1 VWVTDRVMDEG
12 VLFPQTRAMMRIA
25 NAKLKRSG
33 RSVDAAKRRP
43 LLRCVHIDLSYPIS
57 SQLIVPPYFQLG
69 NVINGPGPIIDDDE
83 DDDEEE
89 QPMNVPPRMSM
100 AMGMN
105 QNHNIPFPTGVGS
118 MGTQG
123 QWGPSA
129 ATHFGNPLGNLSM
142 HDLAHAGTG
151 GNLGNMG
158 MASGM
163 NMNMNMGMGMVDP
176 RVFMAHQQAM
186 LIAKQTYQL
195 AVAQQAMRDAADE
208 WERGSA
214 ISGWGGGRS
223 SVGTP
228 SVLGLG
234 MGMGLNMNNMNM
246 NGGGGMG
253 AGGFPGATAAAGGSL
268 GIPNVDGM
276 GWPIG
281 GMAGFPAANSARPMF
296 PGGGGGGGG
305 LYAAS
310 EFGGSGGAGG
320 SDRGTGWAT
329 NSVYGESFG
338 APRDRSSR
346 IATRH
351 NQASSQHML
360 SPGSG
365 ASSPPGAKRD
375 GPRPR
380 TRTAP
385 SSGGG
390 AGVRTSAVPV
400 PVKKRGGEGHGL
412 VGPVS
417 PPSSWKGQQ

>member
-1 VWVTDRVMDEG
+1 VS
-12 VLFPQTRAMMRIA
+12 P
-25 NAKLKRSG
+25 S
-33 RSVDAAKRRP
+33 
-43 LLRCVHIDLSYPIS
+43 
-57 SQLIVPPYFQLG
+57 QLG

-83 DDDEEE
+83 DADEEE
-89 QPMNVPPRMSM
+89 QPMNIPPRMSM

-105 QNHNIPFPTGVGS
+105 SNHNVPFPTAVGS

-123 QWGPSA
+123 QWGGSA
-129 ATHFGNPLGNLSM
+129 ATPFGNPLGNLSM
-142 HDLAHAGTG
+142 HNLIHGGSGTSLAGS
-151 GNLGNMG
+151 MG
-158 MASGM
+158 MAPG
-163 NMNMNMGMGMVDP
+163 MNMGMGMVDP
-176 RVFMAHQQAM
+176 RVLMAHQQAM

-234 MGMGLNMNNMNM
+234 MGMGLNMNMNM
-246 NGGGGMG
+246 NVGGGMG
-253 AGGFPGATAAAGGSL
+253 TGGFPGAAGGSL

-281 GMAGFPAANSARPMF
+281 GMAGFPAANSARSMF
-296 PGGGGGGGG
+296 PGGGGSGGGG

-310 EFGGSGGAGG
+310 DFGGGGG

-346 IATRH
+346 IAARQ

-390 AGVRTSAVPV
+390 PGVRTSAVGI
-400 PVKKRGGEGHGL
+400 KKRGGEGYGL

-417 PPSSWKGQQ
+417 PPSSWKGQQQSQ